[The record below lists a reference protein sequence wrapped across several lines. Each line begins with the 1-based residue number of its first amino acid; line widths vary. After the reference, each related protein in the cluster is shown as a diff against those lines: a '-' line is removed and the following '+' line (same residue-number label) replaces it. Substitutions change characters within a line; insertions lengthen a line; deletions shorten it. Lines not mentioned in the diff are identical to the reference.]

1 MMQAAWWEAAWW
13 QAAWWHDAG
22 SMVGGGVMTQVAW
35 WEAAPWQAWQASP
48 EQRQDAEQHHGQDEE
63 SDDDFCE
70 VDIGAYLSYEATEA
84 LMLMPL
90 LQKEASTN
98 RWLLQLQAIKACLEE
113 IQKTTTHHPGDY
125 IEARSGRSYLMIHQQ
140 LKFYLSLKSIVAG
153 SAPPAQKAYVDEVKS
168 LHRRLQDIL
177 VAACCRF
184 MNQRILQEQGL
195 PDELKRRLSAA
206 FDYDDTALDEHT
218 WSLFGN
224 SKWHIFTSGKFHQKK
239 RHRGRRRDLKHT
251 VNTVE
256 EPEPGSELP
265 TVAAHEEPGS
275 ELPTVAVDGSVFEPD
290 EEPGSELPT
299 VAAHEEPGSELPTVA
314 VDGSVFEPDEEPGS
328 ELPTVAADAQ
338 VNMVNTVEEPGSELA
353 TVAAASWRIWISL

>member
-35 WEAAPWQAWQASP
+35 WEAAPWQAWQVSP

-90 LQKEASTN
+90 LEKEVSTN

-153 SAPPAQKAYVDEVKS
+153 VQKAYVDEVKS

-224 SKWHIFTSGKFHQKK
+224 SKWHIFTSGKFHQRK

-251 VNTVE
+251 VNTV
-256 EPEPGSELP
+256 
-265 TVAAHEEPGS
+265 
-275 ELPTVAVDGSVFEPD
+275 

-314 VDGSVFEPDEEPGS
+314 ADGSVFEPDEEPGS